1 MQKGN
6 LRFGYVI
13 VIQMPFSASLLFIF
27 PKNKLKIFHWLLALG
42 YFEDIEDLNL
52 FLTIYTIEA
61 VTCKILYHDLSLE
74 ICVPTSYEWEEER
87 IIRLAVKIQT

>member
-1 MQKGN
+1 MDE
-6 LRFGYVI
+6 
-13 VIQMPFSASLLFIF
+13 IF
-27 PKNKLKIFHWLLALG
+27 TFYTLIKKTIPI
-42 YFEDIEDLNL
+42 DIENIDF
-52 FLTIYTIEA
+52 FLTIYTMKA